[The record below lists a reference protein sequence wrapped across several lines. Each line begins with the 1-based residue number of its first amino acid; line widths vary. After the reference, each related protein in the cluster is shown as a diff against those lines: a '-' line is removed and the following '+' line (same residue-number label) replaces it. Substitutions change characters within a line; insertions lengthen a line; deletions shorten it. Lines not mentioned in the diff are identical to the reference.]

1 MRLEGKNSN
10 RIFILPKKTKEAL
23 GVRKRYK
30 KLTYADRQIIERM
43 SGQGIAPKAI
53 ALETGVHIATIYREI
68 QRGTDEEG
76 HYKAELAQQ
85 ALFS

>member
-1 MRLEGKNSN
+1 MRKSEKLC
-10 RIFILPKKTKEAL
+10 RIFYFAQKTKGEAL
-23 GVRKRYK
+23 DVRKQYK
-30 KLTYADRQIIERM
+30 KLTYKDRQIIERM

-53 ALETGVHIATIYREI
+53 ALETGVHIATIYREM
-68 QRGTDEEG
+68 QRGTDAEG

>member
-1 MRLEGKNSN
+1 MERKT
-10 RIFILPKKTKEAL
+10 LPHFLFCSKREKEATME
-23 GVRKRYK
+23 RKRYK
-30 KLTYADRQIIERM
+30 KLTYADRQTIERM

-68 QRGTDEEG
+68 QRGTDAEG

-85 ALFS
+85 AIFS